1 MALGNLPIAANGL
14 PLVPLGNDIR
24 APHHYWKKFL
34 LWLFAVT
41 SNEAKTLPQKVGLP
55 NLEVYYVNVRSYKD
69 CYPNIYWKHFFLS
82 SFNEKSCL
90 YFTSKCK
97 QMYGLLPHRY
107 WQGFFALVIC
117 SATSNEA
124 KMLQLKMGLLILE
137 VAFSQPDKVLFGK
150 KLLPPGAKLVKWID
164 LEIK

>member
-41 SNEAKTLPQKVGLP
+41 SNEAKTLPQKMGLP

-69 CYPNIYWKHFFLS
+69 CYPNIYWKHFFSLVLMRRVVCILQVNVNRCMGCYLTAIGKD
-82 SFNEKSCL
+82 FL
-90 YFTSKCK
+90 LWLFAQPPPMRQKC
-97 QMYGLLPHRY
+97 
-107 WQGFFALVIC
+107 
-117 SATSNEA
+117 SN
-124 KMLQLKMGLLILE
+124 LKC
-137 VAFSQPDKVLFGK
+137 VS
-150 KLLPPGAKLVKWID
+150 
-164 LEIK
+164 